1 MIELFALL
9 ALVVAVGGIL
19 VRWRLRRMRR
29 TPEVT
34 DDVLREIE
42 EEGRVE
48 TSEPEPLDLDEVQA
62 REEEFWAQSWDEP
75 EPWRR

>member
-19 VRWRLRRMRR
+19 VRWRLHRMR

-34 DDVLREIE
+34 DDVVREIE
-42 EEGRVE
+42 EEGQVE

-75 EPWRR
+75 EPWQR